1 MKVHELL
8 NKIIDSYITIAINE
22 YRDLDHTGRRYVIE
36 EPLSN
41 FSSIPEDVLNA
52 DVERIVPYYD
62 MISIEIEAKDNEEN
76 NNEKKTYRM
85 KYIETVEHNFYTE
98 TTSLE
103 EATKYFNNT
112 NLDFSGGE
120 VIDAETFI
128 YEVVDDVEEE

>member
-8 NKIIDSYITIAINE
+8 NKIIDSYITITINE

-36 EPLSN
+36 NPISD

-52 DVERIVPYYD
+52 DVERIITYYN

-85 KYIETVEHNFYTE
+85 KYTETVEHNFYTKAN
-98 TTSLE
+98 SLG
-103 EATKYFNNT
+103 EAREYFNNT

-120 VIDAETFI
+120 VVDSETFI
-128 YEVVDDVEEE
+128 FEMEE